1 MPKPDMSP
9 GAVRVAPSLLSC
21 RFEVM
26 AEEIRA
32 VQAAGA
38 DWLHFDVMDGHFV
51 PNISVGPLGV
61 EAARRA
67 APDLVLDIHLM
78 ISEPDKY
85 LEVFAK
91 AGADILTV
99 HAETSPDMGR
109 TLRKIRALGLVA
121 GITLNPGTPLDA
133 VEAHLGEADMALVMS
148 VNPGFSGQK
157 FIPGSLERIRSLRE
171 RIGREGL
178 LVLLEVDGGGNP
190 GNAAQVREA
199 GADVLV
205 AGSAVYGTDDYAG
218 AIRQIR
224 GDG

>member
-1 MPKPDMSP
+1 
-9 GAVRVAPSLLSC
+9 
-21 RFEVM
+21 
-26 AEEIRA
+26 
-32 VQAAGA
+32 
-38 DWLHFDVMDGHFV
+38 
-51 PNISVGPLGV
+51 
-61 EAARRA
+61 
-67 APDLVLDIHLM
+67 
-78 ISEPDKY
+78 
-85 LEVFAK
+85 
-91 AGADILTV
+91 V
-99 HAETSPDMGR
+99 HAEPSPDMGR

-178 LVLLEVDGGGNP
+178 LVLLEVDGGVNP

>member
-1 MPKPDMSP
+1 
-9 GAVRVAPSLLSC
+9 
-21 RFEVM
+21 
-26 AEEIRA
+26 
-32 VQAAGA
+32 
-38 DWLHFDVMDGHFV
+38 
-51 PNISVGPLGV
+51 
-61 EAARRA
+61 
-67 APDLVLDIHLM
+67 
-78 ISEPDKY
+78 
-85 LEVFAK
+85 
-91 AGADILTV
+91 
-99 HAETSPDMGR
+99 MGR
-109 TLRKIRALGLVA
+109 TLLKIRALGLVA

-178 LVLLEVDGGGNP
+178 LVLLEVDGGVNP

-205 AGSAVYGTDDYAG
+205 AGSAVYGADDYAG
-218 AIRQIR
+218 AIRRIR